1 MLLDTGLYLVAMFVL
16 IIAGLHRIL
25 VAGAIDCKNFFGK
38 GGASLAGAVARPG
51 RPAGPIPIS
60 LPDNRPIGPYNGHMN
75 KDAGI
80 KSTARWW
87 SHVLAAAVRNW
98 IDSQAFIY
106 AAALAFFTA
115 FSIAPV
121 MIVAV
126 AVVGVILGPRAAEG
140 QLLEQLRDIV
150 GPEAASAVETAVI
163 NSQLDQSGWLPTIA
177 GIGAILLGA
186 TTVFAQM
193 QQSLNAIWDV
203 APRPSKGG
211 LWRFVKA
218 RLLSLTV
225 VLAIGFVLLVSLALS
240 VTLRALIVFAD
251 QWLPVPGW
259 AMVGVEI
266 VVSLTVITLLFAAM
280 FKVLPDVVLSLR
292 DVLLGG
298 LVTALL
304 FTLGRSLIA
313 IYLANAATASAYGAA
328 GSLALLLLWVNYSS
342 LILLFGASFTR
353 AQFEARGN
361 TIQPRNGAVRVH
373 RELVED

>member
-1 MLLDTGLYLVAMFVL
+1 MVDACLTHARYNTVMG
-16 IIAGLHRIL
+16 IIG
-25 VAGAIDCKNFFGK
+25 
-38 GGASLAGAVARPG
+38 SL
-51 RPAGPIPIS
+51 
-60 LPDNRPIGPYNGHMN
+60 
-75 KDAGI
+75 
-80 KSTARWW
+80 KSTAQWW
-87 SHVLAAAVRNW
+87 GSVFAAAGKNW
-98 IDSQAFIY
+98 IESQAFIY

-126 AVVGVILGPRAAEG
+126 AVVGVILGPKAAEG
-140 QLLEQLRDIV
+140 QLLEQLRDVV
-150 GPEAASAVETAVI
+150 GPEAAGAVETAVL
-163 NSQLDQSGWLPTIA
+163 NSQLDQSGWLPMIA
-177 GIGAILLGA
+177 GIAAIVLGA

-193 QQSLNAIWDV
+193 QNSLNAIWDV
-203 APRPSKGG
+203 APRPSRSG
-211 LWRFVKA
+211 LWRFLKA

-240 VTLRALIVFAD
+240 VALRAIIVFAD

-266 VVSLTVITLLFAAM
+266 VVSLTVVTLLFAAM

-313 IYLANAATASAYGAA
+313 MYLANAATASAYGAA

-342 LILLFGASFTR
+342 LILLFGAAFTR
-353 AQFEARGN
+353 AQFEARGGRVK
-361 TIQPRNGAVRVH
+361 PCNGAVRVH
-373 RELVED
+373 RELSDA